1 MEGML
6 AYNELRAEH
15 DLLELRAE
23 ELREEHAAMYA
34 ATFSLGR
41 IPRYSLD
48 EAVRLLNNVEDRIA
62 QVEAAAARKA
72 AVLARMDEVIEGY
85 GGINAQIIRLRDVEG
100 MSMEQ
105 IASAVGMSLSYVK
118 KKSAKLPRLAVV

>member
-23 ELREEHAAMYA
+23 ELRDEHAALYE
-34 ATFSLGR
+34 ATFAPGR
-41 IPRYSLD
+41 IPRHSMD
-48 EAVRLLNNVEDRIA
+48 EAVRLLNNVEARLA
-62 QVEAAAARKA
+62 QVQAAAGRKA
-72 AVLARMDEVIEGY
+72 AMLARMDAVIEGY

-100 MSMEQ
+100 MSLEQ
-105 IASAVGMSLSYVK
+105 IAAEIGLSLSYVK
-118 KKSAKLPRLAVV
+118 KKSAKLPRLAV